1 MQVLILYKLHRT
13 SKVRLI
19 VRYLSTN
26 SHEFL
31 NSILSIVTKKLQ
43 TLVNKNPELVDVN

>member
-1 MQVLILYKLHRT
+1 MQILYKLLRT
-13 SKVRLI
+13 TKVRLM
-19 VRYLSTN
+19 VRYFN
-26 SHEFL
+26 NPHEFL